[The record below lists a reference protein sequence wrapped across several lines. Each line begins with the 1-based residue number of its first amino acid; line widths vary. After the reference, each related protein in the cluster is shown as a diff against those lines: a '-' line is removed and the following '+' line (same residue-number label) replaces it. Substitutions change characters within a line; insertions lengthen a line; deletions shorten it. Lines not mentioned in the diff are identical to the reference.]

1 MSFELLYLD
10 LWGATSCFPRLNYLL
25 LLYFFAFTRYTWIY
39 VLKSKPDTLTLFK
52 QFKNIVVIQFQSS
65 IKVVQTDRGGEFR
78 SFDKILAELGIVH
91 HVIS

>member
-10 LWGATSCFPRLNYLL
+10 LWGATSCFPRLIYY
-25 LLYFFAFTRYTWIY
+25 YFIFYAFTRYTWIY